1 MTLVIFAVLLWAVG
15 FGVNVVLANGP
26 ARDTGAVR
34 LAVPLIFGLTILGMW
49 ELIVRGMQVS
59 TVILPPPS
67 LIAASFAENLGTLW
81 GDFVQTILKGAL

>member
-1 MTLVIFAVLLWAVG
+1 MTLVIFAVLLWVLG
-15 FGVNVVLANGP
+15 FGLNVMLANGP

-67 LIAASFAENLGTLW
+67 LIAASMPLS
-81 GDFVQTILKGAL
+81 